1 MEGIQL
7 SMFMTAEQQQMV
19 DRYIAGQNKNAE
31 SNALQAQ
38 RHTRILMDAGLR
50 PNVHFKNTF
59 VLKENVTETV
69 TLGGRYYDVEEFE
82 VEVTCNK
89 YEGGVF
95 LLYDMVGTEDGE
107 RKVVK
112 KDTWFTI
119 TSDRSG
125 NKVECSTIVGS
136 YRAVKPETILRKL
149 DEMSVAAKERLK
161 YLNEQDTHFN
171 NAIAEMQVEFPTA
184 TSIER
189 QKEWIQLRT
198 YTNSYYADVVRVSFE
213 DGSYIMYD
221 VSGYTGKISIRKVF
235 DVKVETQTVQDKVN
249 NLKDRFTK

>member
-1 MEGIQL
+1 MTEGIQL

-19 DRYIAGQNKNAE
+19 DRYIAGQNKDAE
-31 SNALQAQ
+31 SRALQAQ
-38 RHTRILMDAGLR
+38 RQTRILMDAGLR

-59 VLKENVTETV
+59 EIKENVTETV

-82 VEVTCNK
+82 TEVTCNK
-89 YEGGVF
+89 CSGGVF
-95 LLYDMVGTEDGE
+95 LLYDMVAIENDE

-112 KDTWFTI
+112 KDTWFTT
-119 TSDRSG
+119 TSDS
-125 NKVECSTIVGS
+125 KVECSTIVGS

-149 DEMSVAAKERLK
+149 NEMTDAAKERLK

-171 NAIAEMQVEFPTA
+171 NAIAEMKAEFPTA
-184 TSIER
+184 TSVER

-198 YTNSYYADVVRVSFE
+198 YTNSYYADIVRVSFE

-221 VSGYTGKISIRKVF
+221 VSGYTGKISIRKVY
-235 DVKVETQTVQDKVN
+235 DIEVETQTIQNKVD
-249 NLKDRFTK
+249 NLRDRFTK